1 MGEKFFKL
9 ILYASIVFSISYTG
23 AKYFTSKLSIDL
35 FNKGLKCYK
44 EDNIKNSLDYFKSS
58 CFGRNVLGCF
68 NAGILSSRLKKY
80 NDSYDY
86 FLRGCGFKNA
96 KSCYEAGNIL
106 INFIKHH
113 NEIRAKKTAQRLFKL
128 GCDLGEDDACSMLNE
143 VKLSVREN
151 PH

>member
-1 MGEKFFKL
+1 MEKFFKL
-9 ILYASIVFSISYTG
+9 VLYASIVLSISYTG
-23 AKYFTSKLSIDL
+23 GKYIVSELSRDI
-35 FNKGLKCYK
+35 FNRGIKCYK
-44 EDNIKNSLDYFKSS
+44 ENDIKSSLGYFKSS
-58 CFGRNVLGCF
+58 CFGRDVLGCF
-68 NAGILSSRLKKY
+68 NAGILSSRLERY

-113 NEIRAKKTAQRLFKL
+113 NKIRAKKTAQRLFKL
-128 GCDLGEDDACSMLNE
+128 GCDLGEDNACSMLDE
-143 VKLSVREN
+143 VKLDVRKN